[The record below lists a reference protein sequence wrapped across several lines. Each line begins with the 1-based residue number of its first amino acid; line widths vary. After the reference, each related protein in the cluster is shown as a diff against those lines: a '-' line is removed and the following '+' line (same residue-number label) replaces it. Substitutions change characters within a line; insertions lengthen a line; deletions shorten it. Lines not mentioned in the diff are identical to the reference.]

1 MMPSAHEAPPSNDN
15 DTLGGIVPLALL
27 AIASGILIGLVG
39 GSFRLGV
46 MHVSQWMNAAYAA
59 LHALPGWSGFA
70 GVAFLSLLLTA
81 LPLYLVL
88 RFAPEAAGSGIQR
101 VEAVW
106 QGEVEPD
113 SNKAFLPV
121 KFFGGM
127 LALAS
132 GHALGR
138 EGPVVQMGSAIGA
151 YIGRY
156 LKLPSSDQRS
166 LIAASAGAGL
176 AVAFSAPL
184 GGLLFTLEELTR
196 SANARLV
203 IAGMI
208 TCAVGVPVAQFLVG
222 MEPVFKM
229 AQPVEPRLLSLPL
242 YLLFGIAIGLLG
254 FVYNR
259 LILLTLTQMARLAPW
274 LRVLLSAL
282 VLALVV
288 WYLPFVAGN
297 GEALNQVVLDGTLGG
312 SALLLLLISRFLFG
326 PFSYGIGLPGG
337 LFAPMLALGAVAGA
351 LFGLAGNAMLPT
363 LGLNVP
369 SCAVVGMAAL
379 FSASVRAPLTGIVL
393 IIEMTGASS
402 LTLPLLLACLPAAIV
417 PFWLG
422 DLPIYEA
429 LRLRMLQNAKPA
441 HSEGKEQ

>member
-1 MMPSAHEAPPSNDN
+1 MMPSAHEVSSANNS

-70 GVAFLSLLLTA
+70 GVLFLSLLLTA
-81 LPLYLVL
+81 LPLWLVL

-106 QGEVEPD
+106 LGEIEPVK
-113 SNKAFLPV
+113 NHAFLPV
-121 KFFGGM
+121 KFFGGI

-156 LKLPSSDQRS
+156 LKLPPSDQRS

-196 SANARLV
+196 SAAARLV

-208 TCAVGVPVAQFLVG
+208 TCAVGVPVAQYLIG

-229 AQPVEPRLLSLPL
+229 AQPAEPRLLSLPL

-259 LILLTLTQMARLAPW
+259 LILVTLTQMGRLAPW

-312 SALLLLLISRFLFG
+312 SALLLLLVSRFLFG

-337 LFAPMLALGAVAGA
+337 LFAPLLALGAVAGA
-351 LFGLAGNAMLPT
+351 LFGLAGDALLPT
-363 LGLNVP
+363 LGLSVP
-369 SCAVVGMAAL
+369 SCAVIGMAAL

-393 IIEMTGASS
+393 IIEMTGAST

-429 LRLRMLQNAKPA
+429 LRQRMLQHNKPA
-441 HSEGKEQ
+441 SHD